1 MNTIKIDKNKVKMI
15 AHRGLS
21 GLETENTAAA
31 FVAAG
36 NRSYFGIETDVHVTK
51 DNKIAVIH
59 DVQTNRVSGIDMNV
73 EESSLE
79 ELQSIPLYNK
89 GAYNKEVGHYRTD
102 LRIPSLSDYISICE
116 RYEKKA
122 VLELK
127 NRMSLDSVAQII
139 TIIKEF
145 DYLENVIF
153 ISFKWDNLMHVR
165 ELLPEQKVQYL
176 ISECDDALV
185 EKLIQERVDLDILS
199 PSVTKELVD
208 ILHKNHLEINC
219 WVVDDAAEAAKLID
233 LGVDYITSN
242 ILE

>member
-1 MNTIKIDKNKVKMI
+1 MNTIKIDKTRVKMI

-59 DVQTNRVSGIDMNV
+59 DAQTNRISGVDMNV

-89 GAYNKEVGHYRTD
+89 GVGLYRTD
-102 LRIPSLSDYISICE
+102 LRIPSLADYISICK

-127 NRMSLDSVAQII
+127 NIMSFNAVSQII
-139 TIIKEF
+139 DIIKEY

-176 ISECDDALV
+176 ISQYDDALI
-185 EKLIQERVDLDILS
+185 EKLINAKVDLDLLS
-199 PSVTKELVD
+199 ISVTKELVD
-208 ILHKNHLEINC
+208 VLHKNNLEINC
-219 WVVDDAAEAAKLID
+219 WVVDDPAEAAKLID